1 MTLEGVPVM
10 VLAAGLGTRL
20 RPLTDELPKPAVPV
34 GNVPLVRFTLDAVAG
49 AGGTLAVVNA
59 HHLPDR
65 LEAVL
70 SEQCPPGLSVRVSR
84 ETELLGTGGG
94 IRRAGSM
101 LLEDDPELVV
111 VLNSD
116 ILFAPDIAGAIATH
130 RRLGAMATMV
140 LRPDPEA
147 RRFGAIEI
155 DGAGRVRRMLGR
167 PEAVDDGP
175 LGVHMFTGVH
185 VLSPRAFA
193 DLPLDGCIIRHA
205 YRRWVDGGAVV
216 AGHVDETPWRDL
228 GTLRAYLEANADMAA
243 GRLRWSGLPA
253 PTGTSLV
260 DPGAAVA
267 EGARLHE
274 SVVGRGARVAAGV
287 ELHRVVVWPGAEVRT
302 SLRDAIVTPRT
313 VVDVGS
319 GR

>member
-1 MTLEGVPVM
+1 MSLEGVPVM

-34 GNVPLVRFTLDAVAG
+34 GNVPLVRFTLDVIAR
-49 AGGTLAVVNA
+49 AGGSLAVVNA
-59 HHLPDR
+59 HHLPDG
-65 LEAVL
+65 LESAL
-70 SEQCPPGLSVRVSR
+70 AERCPPGLSVRVSR

-94 IRRAGSM
+94 IRRAASM
-101 LLEDDPELVV
+101 LLDDDPELVV

-130 RRLGAMATMV
+130 RRLGAIATMV
-140 LRPDPEA
+140 LRSDPEA

-155 DGAGRVRRMLGR
+155 DEAGRVRRMLGR
-167 PEAVDDGP
+167 PEAVDGP

-185 VLSPRAFA
+185 VLSRRAFE

-205 YRRWVDGGAVV
+205 YRKWVDGGAVV
-216 AGHVDETPWRDL
+216 AGHVDATPWRDL

-243 GRLRWSGLPA
+243 GRLPWPGVSM

-260 DPGAAVA
+260 DPGAAVGP
-267 EGARLHE
+267 GAHLHE
-274 SVVGRGARVAAGV
+274 SVVGRGARVGAGV
-287 ELHRVVVWPGAEVRT
+287 ELHRVVVWPGAEVRA

-313 VVDVGS
+313 VVEVGEEP
-319 GR
+319 